1 MAFSGE
7 EDGLKGSKAFAET
20 VQAKYPNVV
29 AMINMDMIGRLD
41 SMKALVVG
49 GVGTSPEFTD
59 LAQRFKPAGFN
70 ITLDSS
76 GIGPTDHTSFY
87 LKDIP
92 VLNFLQE
99 HTRITI
105 SLLMM

>member
-1 MAFSGE
+1 MQ
-7 EDGLKGSKAFAET
+7 T
-20 VQAKYPNVV
+20 KYPNVV

-41 SMKALVVG
+41 SLKALVVG

-59 LAQRFKPAGFN
+59 LANRFKPAGFN

-92 VLNFLQE
+92 VLNFLPE
-99 HTRITI
+99 HTRIITNLPMI
-105 SLLMM
+105 